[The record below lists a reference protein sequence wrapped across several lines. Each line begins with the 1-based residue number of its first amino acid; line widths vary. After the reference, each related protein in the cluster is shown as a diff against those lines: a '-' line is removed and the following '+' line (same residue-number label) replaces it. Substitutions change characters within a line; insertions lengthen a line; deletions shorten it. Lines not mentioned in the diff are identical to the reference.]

1 MMNTNDKIQNVKKRM
16 KRMEE
21 QVETILLIV

>member
-21 QVETILLIV
+21 EVGTILLIV

>member
-16 KRMEE
+16 KRMVEH
-21 QVETILLIV
+21 VETILLIV